1 MKKAIAPGQET
12 NSPSQTTYRKDYST
26 TNVLSRLDRV
36 KETGP
41 DQWTASCPTSMH
53 KHGDRSR
60 GLSIKDGEGGVICL
74 YCHAGCDIETIVSSI
89 GLSMADLFPKKDK
102 PFRRP
107 RGPSREELNAAR
119 VEVWI
124 TWIAVEQI
132 LNGTPLTVRDGD
144 SFKTAAKRIVR
155 FGEKL

>member
-53 KHGDRSR
+53 KHGDRSA
-60 GLSIKDGEGGVICL
+60 GLSIKYADDGCILL
-74 YCHAGCDIETIVSSI
+74 YCHAGCKAESIVSAI
-89 GLSMADLFPKKDK
+89 GLSMRELFP
-102 PFRRP
+102 P
-107 RGPSREELNAAR
+107 RDP
-119 VEVWI
+119 
-124 TWIAVEQI
+124 
-132 LNGTPLTVRDGD
+132 
-144 SFKTAAKRIVR
+144 KIVR
-155 FGEKL
+155 FGHSRKTVGAAQLEAWIVWILVERLINNQPLTSDDKASFNTAVKRLARFGGML